1 MAENMDEVVAGV
13 KKYLDHPELHRD
25 GREWIVK
32 YVCERVDGSSGK
44 RMAEA
49 IADMMGKKTCK
60 P

>member
-1 MAENMDEVVAGV
+1 MDEVVAGV

-49 IADMMGKKTCK
+49 IADIMGKKTCK